1 MRDTRK
7 GRRTVMATASLHDL
21 YVSELKDALSA
32 EQQILNALPRMEK
45 ASSHEQLQKAF
56 RKHREVTEEHVS
68 RLETIMESLDEK
80 ARGKKCKGIAG
91 ILDEG
96 EELMNDVDGDA
107 RDAALIAAA
116 QRVEHYEIALYGAL
130 RAFAN
135 QLGRPDDARLLQKTL
150 DEEGKADKEL
160 TRIAESRVN
169 QDAMA

>member
-1 MRDTRK
+1 
-7 GRRTVMATASLHDL
+7 
-21 YVSELKDALSA
+21 
-32 EQQILNALPRMEK
+32 
-45 ASSHEQLQKAF
+45 
-56 RKHREVTEEHVS
+56 
-68 RLETIMESLDEK
+68 
-80 ARGKKCKGIAG
+80 
-91 ILDEG
+91 
-96 EELMNDVDGDA
+96 MNDADGDA